1 MSKNLVELMANV
13 MKSSWGKGVDETCK
27 ELLSV
32 VKEHI
37 GLVAKICD
45 YPNCHFGQESYMMMG
60 EVHYRDCPQCK
71 GSGVIAR
78 TGGHHE

>member
-1 MSKNLVELMANV
+1 MSNLVELMAEIMPDIKPNSTLRAERV
-13 MKSSWGKGVDETCK
+13 LK
-27 ELLSV
+27 L

-37 GLVAKICD
+37 GEVAKICD

-71 GSGVIAR
+71 GSGVIPR
-78 TGGHHE
+78 TEGDVNG